1 MKRAT
6 NRFMAVTVVLSVL
19 TGCATSGR
27 GGLRPLP
34 TPVASLD
41 DYDGLKPTRVN
52 QSDIGQQD
60 VRSGSVSAKDTML
73 VIRRQLLKTL
83 TPLATAL
90 SVLSA
95 APVYA
100 LQQLEPRSDDRPLVR
115 RSSPQGRRRTAL
127 AFVRTELFFGTAKP
141 GGVVT
146 EEEFDTFLDDV
157 VAPLFPDGLTVV
169 KAKGRFRGA
178 DGATVKEDS
187 YVLVLLYPVEDRKV
201 NNSNIEF
208 VRNEYMRQQRQ
219 ESVLRVNEPFLVW
232 VSL

>member
-6 NRFMAVTVVLSVL
+6 NRFVAVTIVLSVL
-19 TGCATSGR
+19 AGCATSGR

-100 LQQLEPRSDDRPLVR
+100 LQQLEPRSDNRPLVR
-115 RSSPQGRRRTAL
+115 RSARRAGDVRRWPSYERNCFSGRPSLEAWSRRKSSIHSSTMSSHRSSPMDSPSSRPRVDSGAPTGRRL
-127 AFVRTELFFGTAKP
+127 
-141 GGVVT
+141 
-146 EEEFDTFLDDV
+146 
-157 VAPLFPDGLTVV
+157 
-169 KAKGRFRGA
+169 
-178 DGATVKEDS
+178 
-187 YVLVLLYPVEDRKV
+187 RKTPMF
-201 NNSNIEF
+201 SSSSTRSRIGK
-208 VRNEYMRQQRQ
+208 
-219 ESVLRVNEPFLVW
+219 
-232 VSL
+232 